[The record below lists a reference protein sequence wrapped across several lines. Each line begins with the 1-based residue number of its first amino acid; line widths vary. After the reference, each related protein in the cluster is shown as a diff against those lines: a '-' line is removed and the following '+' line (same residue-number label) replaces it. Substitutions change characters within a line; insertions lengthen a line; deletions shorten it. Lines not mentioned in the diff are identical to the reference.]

1 MNVTSTEQAGAG
13 VQVTQPILQT
23 KAKFRATDNPASSF
37 VQAAEPGPRHIGYG
51 LPCSKCGTYYMADL
65 SVCPICKCAER
76 ISPTTLR
83 APAGLQNAQSLLD
96 TEEPEEEREPFS
108 KEFKSQL
115 FSAHLRINTAANFR
129 CTLEENHEGGHEPA
143 TICRPCYDHLQERAN
158 LMEAALHIDL
168 KEAAQIVYDAVW
180 SDESDPSK
188 TYQNAAQALL
198 TELRKRSGINMSSF
212 GKPLSLT
219 THVTKI
225 ILHLRY
231 RQTHYLFLALQVQCQ
246 LRTTDLGGARRPPAF
261 PRCD

>member
-115 FSAHLRINTAANFR
+115 FSAPCESIRQPISAAPWKR
-129 CTLEENHEGGHEPA
+129 TMRAA
-143 TICRPCYDHLQERAN
+143 TNQRRSA
-158 LMEAALHIDL
+158 
-168 KEAAQIVYDAVW
+168 
-180 SDESDPSK
+180 DP
-188 TYQNAAQALL
+188 
-198 TELRKRSGINMSSF
+198 
-212 GKPLSLT
+212 
-219 THVTKI
+219 
-225 ILHLRY
+225 
-231 RQTHYLFLALQVQCQ
+231 
-246 LRTTDLGGARRPPAF
+246 
-261 PRCD
+261 